1 MQYIQVDEWDLSS
14 LSLEAIHD
22 LRKENIPV
30 CLQTEIVCG
39 NEKVILMNIFAP
51 RDQIFWNFADGYRAF
66 SRGQSAFQNYLAG
79 RQDWKEQLVE
89 INELCNPTGNSFF
102 SYHLLGGLTRGFN
115 DVFNDYDC
123 ENINPAL
130 MDGFHCSIAMHAYM
144 YESMR
149 RYLELQLEYFGNN
162 AFVKDFAGDLFSF
175 GNEELYNNIFRMV
188 ISEKNINQPHAR
200 IPDFGKC
207 NMNKAAFFHAKL
219 RSPDFWPPS
228 EKENIPLNLMS
239 EILKARASWVISNL
253 RLTSVAIAKN
263 IINDRIWGFPKYADI
278 RNELRR
284 MFDTELARFPVIQ
297 TNPYEN
303 NIYDYPPV

>member
-1 MQYIQVDEWDLSS
+1 M
-14 LSLEAIHD
+14 
-22 LRKENIPV
+22 
-30 CLQTEIVCG
+30 
-39 NEKVILMNIFAP
+39 
-51 RDQIFWNFADGYRAF
+51 
-66 SRGQSAFQNYLAG
+66 
-79 RQDWKEQLVE
+79 
-89 INELCNPTGNSFF
+89 
-102 SYHLLGGLTRGFN
+102 TRGFN

-149 RYLELQLEYFGNN
+149 RYLELQLEYFGSN
-162 AFVKDFAGDLFSF
+162 AFVRDFAGDLFTF
-175 GNEELYNNIFRMV
+175 GNEEVYNNLFRVV
-188 ISEKNINQPHAR
+188 ISESNINQLHAR
-200 IPDFGKC
+200 MPDFDKC
-207 NMNKAAFFHAKL
+207 KMNKAAFFHAKL

-228 EKENIPLNLMS
+228 EKEDIPLDLIS

-263 IINDRIWGFPKYADI
+263 IINDRIWGVPRYADI